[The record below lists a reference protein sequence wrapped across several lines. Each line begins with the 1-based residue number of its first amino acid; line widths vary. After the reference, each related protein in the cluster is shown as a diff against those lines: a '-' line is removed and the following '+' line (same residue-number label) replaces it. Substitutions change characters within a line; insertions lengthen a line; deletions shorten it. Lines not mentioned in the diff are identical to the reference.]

1 MNQKELHNV
10 SPQSASQMID
20 DDPPAILVNIGLS
33 MEFLFVGGWRFHD
46 LPWEQ
51 C

>member
-33 MEFLFVGGWRFHD
+33 IKHGVFVCRR
-46 LPWEQ
+46 LAIS
-51 C
+51 

>member
-1 MNQKELHNV
+1 MNQKALHNV

-20 DDPPAILVNIGLS
+20 DDPPAILVDIRSHMSFFSKHNARIKK
-33 MEFLFVGGWRFHD
+33 R
-46 LPWEQ
+46 